1 MHPLMVSSDGRWKEM
16 TKTDLMAQVAL
27 KTQLTQQQTAEV
39 LDLFLSCII
48 EALEGGDKV
57 ELRGFGSFRCRHR
70 RSRQGRNPKT
80 GDLVEVPAKTVPFF
94 TAGRLVQ
101 ARLNPDLGPSSSLV

>member
-1 MHPLMVSSDGRWKEM
+1 M
-16 TKTDLMAQVAL
+16 TKADLVAQVAL
-27 KTQLTQQQTAEV
+27 KTELTKQQTAEV

-48 EALEGGDKV
+48 EALQAGDKV

-70 RSRQGRNPKT
+70 HSRQGRNPKT
-80 GDLVEVPAKTVPFF
+80 GALVEVRAKTVPFF

-101 ARLNPDLGPSSSLV
+101 ARLNPDFPPS